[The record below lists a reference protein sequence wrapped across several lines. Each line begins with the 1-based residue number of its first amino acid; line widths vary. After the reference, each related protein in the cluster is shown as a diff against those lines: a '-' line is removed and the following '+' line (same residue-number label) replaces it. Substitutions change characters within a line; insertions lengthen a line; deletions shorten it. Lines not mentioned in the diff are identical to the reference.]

1 MIARPPRSTL
11 TATLVPYT
19 TLFRSC
25 RRRSGLRGTCARR
38 LRSLR
43 SPVRLLRA
51 HLRRATRRRDLP
63 GPAGRGYL
71 RLRRRVRRASR
82 PAPRR
87 GRSRAESTTRYLPS
101 TVPATYRPS
110 PSRSEE
116 HTSELQSLMRTSYA
130 VFCLKNKN
138 QDKNKKHT

>member
-25 RRRSGLRGTCARR
+25 RRRSGLRGTGARR

-43 SPVRLLRA
+43 RPVRLLRA

-87 GRSRAESTTRYLPS
+87 GRSRPESTTSYLPS
-101 TVPATYRPS
+101 TVPAP
-110 PSRSEE
+110 E
-116 HTSELQSLMRTSYA
+116 HRKSFVKGNSVA
-130 VFCLKNKN
+130 VREDHSGRLKV
-138 QDKNKKHT
+138 KK